1 MGIWA
6 DWCIARVR
14 YDDHGLID
22 WIEVREDS
30 EELLGHAQLWNRR
43 QLLGDM
49 KKGLK
54 FSTIFPAGDGKFSK
68 GQPARKV
75 IVDGDTYVRTDDD
88 PVARDWFGEL
98 PGIDEDL

>member
-14 YDDHGLID
+14 YDKKGLID
-22 WIEVREDS
+22 WIKAREDR

-54 FSTIFPAGDGKFSK
+54 FSTIVPAGDGKFSK
-68 GQPARKV
+68 GKV
-75 IVDGDTYVRTDDD
+75 VREVVVDGET
-88 PVARDWFGEL
+88 
-98 PGIDEDL
+98 